1 MSTSTGA
8 FGLAAHKQRRSSCK
22 AIPIHVFGSGAV
34 ACLVL
39 VCAWTLY
46 ANVFGASVYP
56 QLRRANFDASVITR
70 PAIYASVFGASAY
83 PQLRRANFDAS
94 VIRRPAIAVRSALSA
109 ANTIIADLISAPAS
123 VLSPRL
129 LSFDDRFAAA
139 VPQSVEPAAPAEAP
153 KLVEAPKLNSP
164 ETVDR
169 ADSSDEPFGLSTATV
184 TQGAVLEKWLSIKR
198 EVGDERLVLRL
209 CEENR
214 ASCQSRAALEFLA
227 IVESGRKLAGRAR
240 LGEINRAINLK
251 LKPKSDLALYGA
263 DDVWSPP
270 LATLAIG
277 AGDCED
283 YAIAKFVALQEAGV
297 SPDDLR
303 ILIVRDDLREE
314 DHAVVAA
321 RLDGN
326 WLMLDNRHMVMVEDK
341 RVRRYR
347 PVFLVD
353 RDGVK
358 LYSGTPSIAEGW
370 RGAERAIGQIRR

>member
-1 MSTSTGA
+1 MSTSTSA

-46 ANVFGASVYP
+46 ANVFEASV
-56 QLRRANFDASVITR
+56 
-70 PAIYASVFGASAY
+70 Y

-94 VIRRPAIAVRSALSA
+94 VIRRPAIAVS
-109 ANTIIADLISAPAS
+109 NTIIADLISAPAS

-169 ADSSDEPFGLSTATV
+169 ADRYDEPFGLSTATV
-184 TQGAVLEKWLSIKR
+184 TKGAVLEKWLNLER
-198 EVGDERLVLRL
+198 EVDDERLVLRM

-214 ASCQSRAALEFLA
+214 ASCQSRAALQLLA
-227 IVESGRKLAGRAR
+227 IVDSGRTLEGRAR
-240 LGEINRAINLK
+240 LGTINRAINLI
-251 LKPKSDLALYGA
+251 LKPVSDLALYGA
-263 DDVWSPP
+263 EDVWSPP

-297 SPDDLR
+297 PPDDLR
-303 ILIVRDDLREE
+303 IVILRDDLREE

-326 WLMLDNRHMVMVEDK
+326 WLMLDNRHMAMVEDHD
-341 RVRRYR
+341 VRRYR

-358 LYSGTPSIAEGW
+358 LYSDAPSTAEAS
-370 RGAERAIGQIRR
+370 RGYERAIGQIRR

>member
-1 MSTSTGA
+1 MSTSTSA

-22 AIPIHVFGSGAV
+22 AIPIHVFGSAVV

-39 VCAWTLY
+39 GCAWTLY
-46 ANVFGASVYP
+46 VNVFGASV
-56 QLRRANFDASVITR
+56 
-70 PAIYASVFGASAY
+70 Y

-123 VLSPRL
+123 VPSPRL

-139 VPQSVEPAAPAEAP
+139 APQSVEPAAPAEAP

-209 CEENR
+209 CEESR

-251 LKPKSDLALYGA
+251 IKAMSDLALYGA
-263 DDVWSPP
+263 EDVWSPP
-270 LATLAIG
+270 LVTLAIG

-297 SPDDLR
+297 SADDLR
-303 ILIVRDDLREE
+303 IVVLRDDMRKE

-321 RLDGN
+321 RLDGS
-326 WLMLDNRHMVMVEDK
+326 WLMLDNGHMLMTED
-341 RVRRYR
+341 RQVRNHH
-347 PVFLVD
+347 PEFVID
-353 RDGVK
+353 REGVK
-358 LYSGTPSIAEGW
+358 RYVYAPSTPEGSPEY
-370 RGAERAIGQIRR
+370 ERSIGQIPH

>member
-1 MSTSTGA
+1 MSTRISA
-8 FGLAAHKQRRSSCK
+8 FGLAAHKHRRSSHK
-22 AIPIHVFGSGAV
+22 PIPNHVFGSAAV

-39 VCAWTLY
+39 GCAWTLH

-56 QLRRANFDASVITR
+56 QVSSANFDA
-70 PAIYASVFGASAY
+70 
-83 PQLRRANFDAS
+83 L
-94 VIRRPAIAVRSALSA
+94 VIRPPGIAVRSAPSA
-109 ANTIIADLISAPAS
+109 ADTIVAALPEPAPVISAPAS
-123 VLSPRL
+123 VPPL

-139 VPQSVEPAAPAEAP
+139 APQSVEPAPAGPP
-153 KLVEAPKLNSP
+153 KLVEVPKLYSP

-184 TQGAVLEKWLSIKR
+184 TKGPVLEKWLNVER
-198 EVGDERLVLRL
+198 EVDDERLVLRK

-214 ASCQSRAALEFLA
+214 ASCQSQTALQFLA
-227 IVESGRKLAGRAR
+227 IVDSGRALEGRAR
-240 LGEINRAINLK
+240 LGEVNRAINLK
-251 LKPKSDLALYGA
+251 LKPVSDLALYGA
-263 DDVWSPP
+263 EDVWSPP

-297 SPDDLR
+297 PPDDLR
-303 ILIVRDDLREE
+303 IVILRDDRREE

-326 WLMLDNRHMVMVEDK
+326 WLMLDNRHMAMVEDHD
-341 RVRRYR
+341 VRRYR

-358 LYSGTPSIAEGW
+358 LYTDAPTTSEAS
-370 RGAERAIGQIRR
+370 RGYERAIGQIRR

>member
-1 MSTSTGA
+1 MSTSTSA

-46 ANVFGASVYP
+46 ANVFGASV
-56 QLRRANFDASVITR
+56 
-70 PAIYASVFGASAY
+70 Y

-139 VPQSVEPAAPAEAP
+139 VPQSVEAAAPAEAP

>member
-1 MSTSTGA
+1 MSTSTSA
-8 FGLAAHKQRRSSCK
+8 FGLAAHKHRRSSCK
-22 AIPIHVFGSGAV
+22 AIPIHVFGSAAA

-39 VCAWTLY
+39 ACAWTLY
-46 ANVFGASVYP
+46 ADVFGASV
-56 QLRRANFDASVITR
+56 
-70 PAIYASVFGASAY
+70 Y

-109 ANTIIADLISAPAS
+109 ANTIIADLISVPAS
-123 VLSPRL
+123 VPSPRL

-139 VPQSVEPAAPAEAP
+139 APQSVEPGAPAEAP

-184 TQGAVLEKWLSIKR
+184 TQGAVLEKWLNVEHQI
-198 EVGDERLVLRL
+198 DNERLVLKT
-209 CEENR
+209 CENNR
-214 ASCQSRAALEFLA
+214 ASCQSPAALQFLA
-227 IVESGRKLAGRAR
+227 IVDSGRTLEGRAR
-240 LGEINRAINLK
+240 LGEINRAINLR
-251 LKPKSDLALYGA
+251 LKPKSDLALYGEE
-263 DDVWSPP
+263 DVWSPP
-270 LATLAIG
+270 LATFAMG

-303 ILIVRDDLREE
+303 IVILRDDRREE

-326 WLMLDNRHMVMVEDK
+326 WLMLDNRHMTMVEDK

-347 PVFLVD
+347 PVFLAD

-358 LYSGTPSIAEGW
+358 LYSDTQYLAEGW